1 MFKKILVAVDGS
13 EYSRQAV
20 PTAIEVAKKFEAEV
34 FVLHVNE
41 HDLGRA
47 AAYPRE
53 TEAEATQIAT
63 AAVQMI
69 SDAGIT
75 AYGEVRV
82 AFLGQAANEI
92 VATAEIHG
100 ADLIVMGSR
109 GLSDIAGL
117 FLGSVTHKVIKL
129 AKVAVLV
136 DRSAAPV
143 EHVAAATSG
152 RASVGQLKSAPS
164 GCGRIAQT

>member
-20 PTAIEVAKKFEAEV
+20 PTAIEVAKKFEGEV

-47 AAYPRE
+47 AVYPRE

-63 AAVQMI
+63 DAVQLI
-69 SDAGIT
+69 RDAGIT
-75 AYGEVRV
+75 AYGEARV
-82 AFLGQAANEI
+82 AFPGETANEI

-109 GLSDIAGL
+109 GLGDIAGL

-136 DRSAAPV
+136 DRSSAPV
-143 EHVAAATSG
+143 EHRVEVASG
-152 RASVGQLKSAPS
+152 RASV
-164 GCGRIAQT
+164 